1 MFRKH
6 RLRKF
11 KFLIPFS
18 AMILSFS
25 FPALCNWQGNGLD
38 QDNTL
43 GSGSVRWHTEGY
55 TASKVDV
62 GFEHMNPGWAE
73 LFKYILEAQGAG
85 QPLDATK
92 LESLA
97 GACEE
102 NDIYQQQDNGGNR
115 YYRHPGQP
123 EKSSFRVNAS
133 SDTGASQ
140 GPFNMQSQALAK
152 RSDAASKLLNV
163 QTGNST
169 IDEKLQNIIN
179 YKTTQLDQG
188 LNISYTHRSPAEQ
201 TFMIALNTPAEDSGA
216 AAVDFTHVDYSK
228 DSDFT
233 ENAEYWGSL
242 TDPWAIELNGIMT
255 DVYITGAK
263 WAPAGA
269 YAGDE
274 MYKHVGGMMYGD
286 QLGGTNYGDYGVCNY
301 AFRGQLY
308 TLEDGFIS
316 AENDGSARGYMYI
329 GPFVRGQVDPQPK
342 EPSHNVDMLIQ
353 KWRKLGGK
361 SENQIRSRYA
371 VMAYYSPFSK
381 TLPPK
386 KEEEPVEDRGYAHWE
401 IGKDQPFYYTWHDG
415 DTVNNTKYSHSKFN
429 LHDGI
434 PAKEYLTNGYIAN
447 RWYGKAG
454 GNIVTKTRN
463 YDVKFH
469 VDATYLV
476 WKFWYSYTEED
487 DYTDAQGNTHT
498 SHHTVNVYHWA
509 PEEYSVSGSQRTSRQ
524 IKYYAISSPLDLK
537 VLNKVKVDNGAY
549 GSINYDQNATK
560 YDSLVSFDVGLHNDQ
575 SDNITVPSKE
585 APYQIATD
593 GHEKWPAGAPTYNKG
608 TYDTGKS
615 KKSYSYFASTYNYQ
629 QVADNTEDLTV
640 QTRNDRIKIGKTAS
654 DQKEYL
660 NDEWKSSHVKGV
672 YPDVKE
678 PVNPTSLDV
687 TEVEGSGGDYYQTS
701 GENGQVRVP
710 DTTKNGKYWTT
721 VTFTYGSKVPTTNK
735 TKDWII
741 DNETDKKA
749 IYSKYKNNEPIVVR
763 TPVISPI
770 SITNAERNTQLIHDP
785 VESYGDESLPVYK
798 CFLDGTYT
806 VQFSPKQWYSEEY
819 GNKILEGYD
828 QAGNE
833 GGDGTENTAARYD
846 KYVKEKLI
854 RFPFPVEVD
863 GHYYALNGNM
873 TEWIT
878 IPESNELSFYIPTWV
893 KESNTVDYTNQTPYI
908 AEVRVESVSSD
919 GVDDTTTEYEENS
932 KLENHV
938 ATYNIYMNVSGL
950 VYNFQ
955 IVGTND
961 KDMFKGYRNDIN
973 EDPNYAFVPVN
984 EEKKAGTFNRFGKPL
999 TRYTYTGK
1007 NAGEWP
1013 VKNTVPLRAGSSSV
1027 YSNMGALW
1035 KGTTISFSL
1044 KTIANLDSN
1053 NDVIKIQPR
1062 FKYIDYNG
1070 NILYMDNDG
1079 TYDEESG
1086 TWKKYDGTHLLT
1098 ATVDGKTTDKLLI
1111 YYTDESGQYIEV
1123 NSTRDKNNVHTV
1135 SLSSP
1140 QFEGSWY
1147 QAREWYAQKLIT
1159 SLTDNYVNA
1168 IPNVLSFTSNL
1179 EGLQPTEYVNRQTS
1193 SYTMNGITLYPQQRL
1208 YSGDNEELERN
1219 QGLTRTDGSF
1229 STPAGAEE
1237 TTYKKSMQTWYGQYS
1252 IPKNLYVTTVNTLKQ
1267 EVYGRIDDSDSSDN
1281 LLQKYAK
1288 MGKLSEDSP
1297 IWKTTGYLV
1306 VGFDITTM
1314 NEGHEHL
1321 RYGGDPF
1328 NSLNMWKGDGQPKTD
1343 GSERP
1348 IQLDNGGFTSEKTV
1362 AEWRAN
1368 KRENQPDKATIELQA
1383 PRYEDSSTNNGT
1395 VKTTTVPIDSGDVV
1409 FVDLR
1414 YTQNDKYKSRI
1425 FMIN

>member
-1 MFRKH
+1 MFRKNKH
-6 RLRKF
+6 KKYRLVP
-11 KFLIPFS
+11 LAAMAIATLFS
-18 AMILSFS
+18 MTGFAEGYK
-25 FPALCNWQGNGLD
+25 GNGMDRDNTSGSGGTRWYTVGYTISKVHVGFDNMQPGWRALFEYLLDAQKSGVDFSTDAAAVQQVVDLGSKCESDDVYKD
-38 QDNTL
+38 QDNEGNKWYPHPSQKEKST
-43 GSGSVRWHTEGY
+43 VRTGVAPDY
-55 TASKVDV
+55 TTIDLSDRT
-62 GFEHMNPGWAE
+62 
-73 LFKYILEAQGAG
+73 
-85 QPLDATK
+85 DATK
-92 LESLA
+92 YMFTSTGNAEIDGKLGTIVRNKKRQLQEGHNLAATDRNASQVSFVMCTDNVSGA
-97 GACEE
+97 GAI
-102 NDIYQQQDNGGNR
+102 N
-115 YYRHPGQP
+115 
-123 EKSSFRVNAS
+123 
-133 SDTGASQ
+133 
-140 GPFNMQSQALAK
+140 PF
-152 RSDAASKLLNV
+152 
-163 QTGNST
+163 
-169 IDEKLQNIIN
+169 
-179 YKTTQLDQG
+179 
-188 LNISYTHRSPAEQ
+188 
-201 TFMIALNTPAEDSGA
+201 
-216 AAVDFTHVDYSK
+216 DYSHIDMDTDK
-228 DSDFT
+228 GFFGED
-233 ENAEYWGSL
+233 YWL
-242 TDPWAIELNGIMT
+242 NLEEPWAIELNGIMS
-255 DVYITGAK
+255 YYYPNLN
-263 WAPAGA
+263 APGNSL
-269 YAGDE
+269 YGSDL
-274 MYKHVGGMMYGD
+274 YKQPGGMMIGSGLDGQFYD
-286 QLGGTNYGDYGVCNY
+286 CYSKQSDGGCGY
-301 AFRGQLY
+301 AFRGQLF
-308 TLEDGFIS
+308 TLKPGYIA
-316 AENDGSARGYMYI
+316 AENDGSARGFMYI
-329 GPFVRGQVDPQPK
+329 GALSRGATTPQAK
-342 EPSHNVDMLIQ
+342 EESHDVQLLYNAFKSLGSSSIYQIQ
-353 KWRKLGGK
+353 G
-361 SENQIRSRYA
+361 RYA
-371 VMAYYSPFSK
+371 VMSYYSPFSK

-386 KEEEPVEDRGYAHWE
+386 KEDVPVDRDTQAHWE

-463 YDVKFH
+463 YDVHFH

-487 DYTDAQGNTHT
+487 DYTDSQGNTHT

-509 PEEYSVSGSQRTSRQ
+509 PEEYSVSGSQNTSRQ
-524 IKYYAISSPLDLK
+524 IKYFAISSPLDLK

-560 YDSLVSFDVGLHNDQ
+560 YDSLVSFDVGLHNDP
-575 SDNITVPSKE
+575 SDNITVPSAE
-585 APYQIATD
+585 APYQVSID
-593 GHEKWPAGAPTYNKG
+593 GHEKWPAGAPSYNKG

-615 KKSYSYFASTYNYQ
+615 KKSYGYFASTYNYQ
-629 QVADNTEDLTV
+629 QIADNTEDLTV
-640 QTRNDRIKIGKTAS
+640 QARNDRIKIGKTAS
-654 DQKEYL
+654 DRKEYL

-672 YPDVKE
+672 FPDVKE

-687 TEVEGSGGDYYQTS
+687 TEVEGSGGDYYQTT

-770 SITNAERNTQLIHDP
+770 SITNAERNTQLIHNP

-828 QAGNE
+828 QNGNE
-833 GGDGTENTAARYD
+833 GGDGTANTAARYD

-863 GHYYALNGNM
+863 GHYYALQGNM

-1079 TYDEESG
+1079 TYGEESG
-1086 TWKKYDGTHLLT
+1086 TWKKYDGTHLLP

-1140 QFEGSWY
+1140 QFEGAWY
-1147 QAREWYAQKLIT
+1147 QAREWYAQKLIS

-1179 EGLQPTEYVNRQTS
+1179 EGLQPTEYVNRQTN

-1252 IPKNLYVTTVNTLKQ
+1252 IPKNLYVTTVNTLKKAIYG
-1267 EVYGRIDDSDSSDN
+1267 EVRDSDSSDN

-1343 GSERP
+1343 GSQRP